1 LRKGYR
7 MRPKDRKKVRRNK
20 QRNGRMLGCVE
31 EEPEHIRLSAKK
43 TEIKVYDGVCF
54 HIVA

>member
-1 LRKGYR
+1 MRKGYR